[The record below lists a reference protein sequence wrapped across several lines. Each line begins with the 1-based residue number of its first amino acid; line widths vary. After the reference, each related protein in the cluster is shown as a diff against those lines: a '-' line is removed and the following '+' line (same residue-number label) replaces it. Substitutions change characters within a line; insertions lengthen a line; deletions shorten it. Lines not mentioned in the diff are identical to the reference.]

1 MRDDGRT
8 EIYSKYSKGREMVN
22 RSDYDVVAEKLSQ
35 NEYVSNETF
44 SAFMAKKLQTRPGKR
59 INFPQTSYADN

>member
-44 SAFMAKKLQTRPGKR
+44 
-59 INFPQTSYADN
+59 